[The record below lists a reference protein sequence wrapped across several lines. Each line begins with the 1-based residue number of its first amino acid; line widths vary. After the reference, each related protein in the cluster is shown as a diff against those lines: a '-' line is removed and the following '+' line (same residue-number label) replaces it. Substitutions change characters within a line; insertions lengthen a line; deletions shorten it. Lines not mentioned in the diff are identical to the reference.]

1 MNLLFHGGLLIK
13 TQWALRQE
21 PLERIGE
28 PNSCKGLLNHRLS
41 KLLSSV
47 IGKRRFYNGR

>member
-1 MNLLFHGGLLIK
+1 MDVSLSFRAG
-13 TQWALRQE
+13 
-21 PLERIGE
+21 
-28 PNSCKGLLNHRLS
+28 KGLLNHRLS